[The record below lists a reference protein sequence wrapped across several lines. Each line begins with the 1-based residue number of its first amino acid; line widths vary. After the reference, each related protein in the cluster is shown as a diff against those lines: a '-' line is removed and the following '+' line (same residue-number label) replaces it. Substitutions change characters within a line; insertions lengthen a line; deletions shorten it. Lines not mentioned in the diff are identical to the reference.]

1 MLALQPVAAVRAPDS
16 STVFDGHDVHDADPE
31 LSAYEWSGHAV
42 QSEAVV
48 EPEVPREVPAGHRS
62 QAAAEPAASLYVPGR
77 HAVTDV
83 PDPVKPGFAT
93 QPLTAVVLAGLC
105 ELAGHRVHD
114 VAEVLPSP

>member
-1 MLALQPVAAVRAPDS
+1 MLALQPVAAVRDPDT
-16 STVFDGHDVHDADPE
+16 STVFDGHDVHDADPDV
-31 LSAYEWSGHAV
+31 SAYEWSGHAV

-83 PDPVKPGFAT
+83 PDPVKPGFARQLST
-93 QPLTAVVLAGLC
+93 PLAPAGLC
-105 ELAGHRVHD
+105 ELAGH
-114 VAEVLPSP
+114 